1 MNRWWGML
9 LVATL
14 TGCGSGGG
22 ERFAADED
30 PSPGAGGAVAETAA
44 TGGAG
49 TVGAGGET
57 AATGAGGATA
67 STGGVATNGAGGVSA
82 AGGSVSAAGG
92 ATSGTGGA
100 AVSMGAG
107 GAVVAEDAGP
117 GKEADAGKLPVTED
131 AGASCVCSAGAC
143 CDGCHFKAF
152 GALCGVV
159 VTSSFCTTETGPT
172 ATSIAVADH
181 NNVFCSG
188 VSPECDGHQA
198 HKDETW
204 YPCDQGHACVTDAT
218 GSHCS

>member
-1 MNRWWGML
+1 MNRWWGMVL
-9 LVATL
+9 IATL

-117 GKEADAGKLPVTED
+117 GKEADAGKPPATDD
-131 AGASCVCSAGAC
+131 AGASCVCSVGSC
-143 CDGCHFKAF
+143 CDGCHFKEF
-152 GALCGVV
+152 GALCGKVV
-159 VTSSFCTTETGPT
+159 AKSTCAGTD
-172 ATSIAVADH
+172 ADIVY

-188 VSPECDGHQA
+188 SSDKCDGHQA
-198 HKDETW
+198 HAYDDFGCAKD
-204 YPCDQGHACVTDAT
+204 HACVTDAT